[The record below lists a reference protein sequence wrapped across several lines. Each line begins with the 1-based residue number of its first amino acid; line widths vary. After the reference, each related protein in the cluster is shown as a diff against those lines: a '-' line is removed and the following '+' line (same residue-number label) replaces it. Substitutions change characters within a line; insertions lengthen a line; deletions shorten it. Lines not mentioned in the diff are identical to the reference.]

1 MPTPVNFIPKLKPL
15 STMKLTRRSFFNTAG
30 LVGASALATG
40 GIPASA
46 LAQSPK
52 PRAPRILLRIY
63 TNC

>member
-1 MPTPVNFIPKLKPL
+1 
-15 STMKLTRRSFFNTAG
+15 MKLTRRSFFNTAG